1 MKNRKILYAAS
12 SIKHINNF
20 HLDYISV
27 LRKTGAEIKIMAS
40 GEGADFD
47 IPFEKKIF
55 SKKNLI
61 SSFKIRKILKHESF
75 DTLILNTALAAFLV
89 RVACGRKRPKTVY
102 IVHGFL
108 FSERKNNLKGFLFR
122 LAEILLRA
130 RTDTIIVMN
139 SEDMR
144 LAKKYRLAKRI
155 FLSFGMGCEIREIIT
170 PKENIRREFFGKDKF
185 VLCFVGELS
194 KRKNQSFL
202 IRATAMLK
210 AKIPNIL
217 LCLVGSGDETKGLS
231 ELAKRLGVS
240 GQVIFSGERA
250 DACDF
255 IRACDLY
262 VSASIY
268 EGLPFNVIEA
278 LGTGSTVLI
287 SDIKGHRDII
297 DDNVDGF
304 LYESGNIE
312 DFVNKTCQIYLKKLS
327 IKEATAREKYL
338 KFSMSNVFSKTLS
351 IIKEALK

>member
-1 MKNRKILYAAS
+1 MKNSRILYVAS

-20 HLDYISV
+20 HLDYISA
-27 LRKTGAEIKIMAS
+27 LRKMGAEIKIMAS
-40 GEGADFD
+40 GSGADFD

-55 SKKNLI
+55 SQKNLI

-75 DTLILNTALAAFLV
+75 DALILNTALAAFLV
-89 RVACGRKRPKTVY
+89 RVACSRKRPKTVY

-108 FSERKNNLKGFLFR
+108 FSEKNNGFWAYLFR
-122 LAEILLRA
+122 LAERLLRT
-130 RTDTIIVMN
+130 RTDSIIVMN

-155 FLSFGMGCEIREIIT
+155 FLSLGMGCEIRKIIT
-170 PKENIRREFFGKDKF
+170 QKENIRREFFGKDKF

-202 IRATAMLK
+202 IRAAAMLK
-210 AKIPNIL
+210 SKIPSIL
-217 LCLVGSGDETKGLS
+217 LCLVGSGDEIKNLRELS
-231 ELAKRLGVS
+231 RMLGIQE
-240 GQVIFSGERA
+240 QVIFSGERE

-262 VSASIY
+262 VSASVC

-278 LGTGSTVLI
+278 LGAGRTVLI

-297 DDNVDGF
+297 DDEVDGF
-304 LYESGNIE
+304 LYKSGNIG
-312 DFVNKTCQIYLKKLS
+312 DFVNKTCQIYSKRLVVEEAKARKKYS
-327 IKEATAREKYL
+327 E
-338 KFSMSNVFSKTLS
+338 FSKESVFPETLS